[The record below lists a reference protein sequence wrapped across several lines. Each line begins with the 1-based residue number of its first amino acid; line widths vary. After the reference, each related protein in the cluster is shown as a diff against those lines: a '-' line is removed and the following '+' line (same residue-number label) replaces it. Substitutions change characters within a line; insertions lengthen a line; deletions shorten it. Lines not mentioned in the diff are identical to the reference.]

1 MKLSRFA
8 ALATLTLT
16 LVIALNLH
24 SSADDCTQTLQ
35 APVNALG
42 GSGIQGAAQIC
53 IEGSTTTATMMT
65 QGLVPA
71 NAYTI
76 WFVYFDNPSLCGSYP
91 GGTPGVCTGTDA
103 IYPANNPVGVFGRMN
118 GTIAEASGLAR
129 LTGRF
134 RGLEFSHGSVIW
146 LLMFGHGPA
155 STTDN
160 RFLARQLLTP
170 QKPVLGPPG
179 LGAPDDGV
187 VGVGVAV
194 AKFNVP

>member
-1 MKLSRFA
+1 M
-8 ALATLTLT
+8 TLTRFPILALFT
-16 LVIALNLH
+16 AMLVIGLNLN
-24 SSADDCTQTLQ
+24 ALGDDCTQTLQ
-35 APVNALG
+35 ASVQALG

-53 IEGSTTTATMMT
+53 VEGNNTTVNMIT
-65 QGLVPA
+65 QGLVAA

-76 WFVYFDNPSLCGSYP
+76 WFVYFDNPSLCGSYA
-91 GGTPGVCTGTDA
+91 GGTQGVCTGTDA
-103 IYPANNPVGVFGRMN
+103 IYPPNSPVGVFGRMD
-118 GTIAEASGLAR
+118 GTIAEASGSAR

-134 RGLEFSHGSVIW
+134 QGLQFSHGSIIW
-146 LLMFGHGPA
+146 LLMFGHGAA

-179 LGAPDDGV
+179 LGAPDDGA
-187 VGVGVAV
+187 VGSGVAL